1 MNAAARLLNQ
11 GALSRGW
18 VISIFVTR
26 SNVSVVVFMISILIS
41 ALSLVYVTNCSR
53 SLNAELQQA
62 YVERDHLRGVSVL
75 AHHDGVLHL
84 LTGHDVTVTLNSIGR
99 ELGRRDSPYALFIC
113 RNRRM
118 RLNRSVL

>member
-62 YVERDHLRGVSVL
+62 YVERDHLYLQWEQLLLEQSTLLKQTRVENAAEGRLAMVFPEGKSLVL
-75 AHHDGVLHL
+75 LPK
-84 LTGHDVTVTLNSIGR
+84 SK
-99 ELGRRDSPYALFIC
+99 
-113 RNRRM
+113 
-118 RLNRSVL
+118 